1 MHWRRNLRLVRIEG
15 SSNFLQGVL
24 QCYISCKKKIKSC
37 KEATHFPTNPSC
49 KILASFLQ
57 NYWHL
62 LASYLP
68 RYTQK
73 FCKILASF
81 LQNYWHLL
89 ASYLPRYTEILQ
101 NPCKLL
107 AKLLASSCKLSS
119 KIQKNLVRMLCQV
132 LAFTHA
138 RFLQDLDFY
147 LLASLTLQ
155 DSSKNLHTYLARM
168 CKKRDIFLALC
179 KVHARFHFILQEF
192 LQEVL
197 CKILQELSV
206 WEVS

>member
-1 MHWRRNLRLVRIEG
+1 MQASCKSTGI
-15 SSNFLQGVL
+15 FLQVIF
-24 QCYISCKKKIKSC
+24 QDTEK
-37 KEATHFPTNPSC
+37 SC

-68 RYTQK
+68 RYTE
-73 FCKILASF
+73 
-81 LQNYWHLL
+81 
-89 ASYLPRYTEILQ
+89 TLQ

-119 KIQKNLVRMLCQV
+119 KIQKNLVRMLCQI

-197 CKILQELSV
+197 CKTTNE
-206 WEVS
+206 